1 MNKNSVEILIEN
13 MGKDIDEKI
22 RKEIKENNKKIV
34 SNVMLFMQVLIV
46 IAVGFLEFNR

>member
-1 MNKNSVEILIEN
+1 MNKNSVEMLIEN

-34 SNVMLFMQVLIV
+34 NNVMLFMQIIIV
-46 IAVGFLEFNR
+46 IAVGFLEFYR